1 VVNQIKKMRLSVL
14 KGRVFMGVDLFV
26 FRFLMNVKTSQLG
39 DALCLGRQGFH
50 IRESSWQWKSAQQVL
65 DNFDPG
71 RQLESLLAIDGYSE
85 KFLMFLGARSIVAMD
100 KSPFEGAQI
109 IHDLNKPVP
118 SELKEKFDFILDG
131 GTLEHV
137 FNFPLAVENVKSML
151 RPGGLFVGINPA
163 NNQLG
168 HGFYQ
173 FGPDLLWRV
182 YSEDAGFKVE
192 KMQLVPLSP
201 TAEPIDLVDKPGMRQ
216 EIGGTPHSTYIMV
229 AARKSLNRPT
239 EASDVFQT
247 DYEAAWNR
255 HS

>member
-1 VVNQIKKMRLSVL
+1 
-14 KGRVFMGVDLFV
+14 MGVDLFV
-26 FRFLMNVKTSQLG
+26 FRFLMNVKTLDLG

-50 IRESSWQWKSAQQVL
+50 IQRNSWQWERAQQTL
-65 DNFDPG
+65 DQFEPG
-71 RQLESLLAIDGYSE
+71 RQLESLLDQNGYSE
-85 KFLMFLGARSIVAMD
+85 TFLKYLGARSVVAMD
-100 KSPFEGAQI
+100 KSPFEGAEI

-118 SELKEKFDFILDG
+118 SDLRGKFDFILDG

-137 FNFPLAVENVKSML
+137 FNFPAAVENMKSML

-173 FGPDLLWRV
+173 FSPDLFWRV
-182 YSEDAGFKVE
+182 YSEDAGFTVE

-216 EIGGTPHSTYIMV
+216 EIGGTAHSTYIMI
-229 AARKSLNRPT
+229 AARKSMNSSY
-239 EASDVFQT
+239 ESSNVFQT